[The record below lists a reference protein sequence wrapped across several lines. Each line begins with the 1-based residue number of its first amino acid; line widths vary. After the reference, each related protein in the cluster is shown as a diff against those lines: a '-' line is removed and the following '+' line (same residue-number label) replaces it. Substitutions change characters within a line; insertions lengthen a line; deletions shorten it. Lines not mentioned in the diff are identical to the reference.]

1 MARLTV
7 HVLDMAQGLSA
18 KGMRVTLTR
27 PDCPEW
33 RVQMVTGE
41 DGRTP
46 GPLIEGDAFTP
57 ARYCLVFDLADYFA
71 AAGVV
76 QQDPPLLTQ
85 VTVEFQTRKDEN
97 YHIPLVCTPFGYS
110 VYRGS

>member
-18 KGMRVTLTR
+18 RGMRVTLTR
-27 PDCPEW
+27 PDRPEW
-33 RVQMVTGE
+33 SVQMVTGD

-46 GPLIEGDAFTP
+46 GPLIEGDDVTP
-57 ARYCLVFDLADYFA
+57 ARYCLALDLAEHSSP
-71 AAGVV
+71 AGVA
-76 QQDPPLLTQ
+76 QQDPPLLRQ
-85 VTVEFQTRKDEN
+85 GRVEFQTRRDES
-97 YHIPLVCTPFGYS
+97 YHIPLVCTPFSYS